1 MTIYVNGEQKE
12 VAPGTT
18 LAALIEVLGFS
29 SRRMAVERNRSIVSP
44 DAYPET
50 ILAES
55 DRLEIISFVG
65 GG

>member
-1 MTIYVNGEQKE
+1 MTVFVNGEAKE
-12 VAPGTT
+12 VPSGTT
-18 LAALIEVLGFS
+18 LAGLIEGLGLS
-29 SRRMAVERNRSIVSP
+29 SKRMAVERNRSIVPP

-50 ILAES
+50 ILTES

>member
-12 VAPGTT
+12 VASGTT

-44 DAYPET
+44 DSYPDT

>member
-1 MTIYVNGEQKE
+1 MTGYVNGDEKE
-12 VAPGTT
+12 VTPGTT
-18 LAALIEVLGFS
+18 LAVVIETRGLS
-29 SRRMAVERNRSIVSP
+29 SRGLAVERNRFIVSP

-55 DRLEIISFVG
+55 DRLKIISFVG